1 MIRIALDD
9 KARDQAVINRIQ
21 QPIEKE
27 TGTKVDERCPSSM
40 SLRQGTPTSAID
52 FTPSGFNNQSAPA
65 YPKAEVLES
74 FKTRIQEIIKQ
85 NTLSN

>member
-1 MIRIALDD
+1 
-9 KARDQAVINRIQ
+9 
-21 QPIEKE
+21 
-27 TGTKVDERCPSSM
+27 M

-74 FKTRIQEIIKQ
+74 FKTRI
-85 NTLSN
+85 